1 MSALRCTRV
10 PVPIMHAFCDDD
22 SVLGY
27 KFFIM
32 EYVKGRVLTD
42 PDLPGIGVKER
53 SAIYREMIRVL
64 TELHAVDVHALGLD
78 SISHNRGNY
87 LSRQVSRWGRQYEA
101 SKTTELPRV
110 ESLSRWLQA
119 NATLGDSYQSCLVHG
134 DYRLDNLIFHPTEPR
149 VLAVIDWE
157 LATIGNPIADLATS
171 LICYRAPAEARRVV
185 PGFSTPVLR
194 NLRDHGI
201 PSEEELV
208 AQYEELAMVEART
221 VWPVFLAFCAFRN
234 ASILQGVYWRAL
246 NGNAASENALGSQS
260 LVELFAD
267 LGMRIA
273 DEANVS
279 GAQVVL
285 NKVEAFMLEEV
296 YPMEES
302 FFAHASSDQR
312 WEVWPPMEELKE
324 KAKRSGLWNLWI
336 PKDLGG
342 RFTNSE
348 YAPMAAAMGRS
359 VIGPEV
365 FNCSAPD
372 TGNMELLLR
381 FGTEEQKRLW
391 LDPLLDGTI
400 RSCFGMT
407 EPEVASS
414 DATNLQSTIT
424 IARAQ
429 LKVDGRKWWTSGAMD
444 PRCRLCL
451 FLGVSDPTAERHRRH
466 SIVLIPMDAEGVE
479 VERSLSVYGF
489 DDAPHGHAEVAFRN
503 VHIPLKDSF
512 LLGQGRGFEAAQ
524 RRLGPGRIHHCMR
537 LVGMAERAL
546 ELQVKRAEERKAF
559 GKELAKHGMMLNSI
573 ADARV
578 KIEQVRL
585 LCLEASRKLDSS
597 RGANESKTTRK
608 WIAMIKL
615 AAPRMACEVIDGAIQ
630 AHGGMGVCQD
640 TVLSP

>member
-1 MSALRCTRV
+1 
-10 PVPIMHAFCDDD
+10 
-22 SVLGY
+22 
-27 KFFIM
+27 
-32 EYVKGRVLTD
+32 
-42 PDLPGIGVKER
+42 
-53 SAIYREMIRVL
+53 
-64 TELHAVDVHALGLD
+64 
-78 SISHNRGNY
+78 
-87 LSRQVSRWGRQYEA
+87 
-101 SKTTELPRV
+101 
-110 ESLSRWLQA
+110 
-119 NATLGDSYQSCLVHG
+119 
-134 DYRLDNLIFHPTEPR
+134 

-171 LICYRAPAEARRVV
+171 LLCYRIPAEASGVV
-185 PGFSTPVLR
+185 PGFSAPVQR
-194 NLRDHGI
+194 NLREHGI
-201 PSEEELV
+201 PSEDELV
-208 AQYEELAMVEART
+208 AQYEEVAMVDARS

-234 ASILQGVYWRAL
+234 ASILQGVYRRAL
-246 NGNAASENALGSQS
+246 NGNAASENALDTQN
-260 LVELFAD
+260 LVKLFAD

-273 DEANVS
+273 DEARIDE
-279 GAQVVL
+279 AQL
-285 NKVEAFMLEEV
+285 TLKKVEAFMAEEV

-324 KAKRSGLWNLWI
+324 KAKNAGLWNLWI
-336 PKDLGG
+336 PKEVGG
-342 RFTNSE
+342 QFTNSE

-391 LDPLLDGTI
+391 LDPLLNGTI

-414 DATNLQSTIT
+414 DATNLESTIT
-424 IARAQ
+424 IAGAQ

-451 FLGVSDPTAERHRRH
+451 FLGVSDPAAEKQSRH
-466 SIVLIPMDAEGVE
+466 SVVLIPMDAEGVK
-479 VERSLSVYGF
+479 VERPLTVYGYNN
-489 DDAPHGHAEVAFRN
+489 APHGHAEVVFRN
-503 VHIPLKDSF
+503 VRIPLRDSF
-512 LLGQGRGFEAAQ
+512 LLGQGKGFEAAQ

-537 LVGMAERAL
+537 LIGMAERAL
-546 ELQVKRAEERKAF
+546 DLQIKRAEARKVF

-573 ADARV
+573 ADARL

-585 LCLEASRKLDSS
+585 LCIEASRKLDRSG
-597 RGANESKTTRK
+597 GANSSTTTRK

-640 TVLSP
+640 TVLARLWVQARSLRIADGPDEVHAETTAKLEMRSSKL

>member
-1 MSALRCTRV
+1 
-10 PVPIMHAFCDDD
+10 
-22 SVLGY
+22 
-27 KFFIM
+27 
-32 EYVKGRVLTD
+32 
-42 PDLPGIGVKER
+42 
-53 SAIYREMIRVL
+53 
-64 TELHAVDVHALGLD
+64 
-78 SISHNRGNY
+78 
-87 LSRQVSRWGRQYEA
+87 
-101 SKTTELPRV
+101 
-110 ESLSRWLQA
+110 
-119 NATLGDSYQSCLVHG
+119 
-134 DYRLDNLIFHPTEPR
+134 
-149 VLAVIDWE
+149 
-157 LATIGNPIADLATS
+157 
-171 LICYRAPAEARRVV
+171 
-185 PGFSTPVLR
+185 
-194 NLRDHGI
+194 
-201 PSEEELV
+201 
-208 AQYEELAMVEART
+208 
-221 VWPVFLAFCAFRN
+221 
-234 ASILQGVYWRAL
+234 
-246 NGNAASENALGSQS
+246 
-260 LVELFAD
+260 
-267 LGMRIA
+267 
-273 DEANVS
+273 
-279 GAQVVL
+279 
-285 NKVEAFMLEEV
+285 
-296 YPMEES
+296 
-302 FFAHASSDQR
+302 
-312 WEVWPPMEELKE
+312 
-324 KAKRSGLWNLWI
+324 
-336 PKDLGG
+336 
-342 RFTNSE
+342 
-348 YAPMAAAMGRS
+348 
-359 VIGPEV
+359 
-365 FNCSAPD
+365 
-372 TGNMELLLR
+372 MELLLR

-640 TVLSP
+640 TVLARLWVQARSLRIADGPDEVHAETMAKLEIGSSKL